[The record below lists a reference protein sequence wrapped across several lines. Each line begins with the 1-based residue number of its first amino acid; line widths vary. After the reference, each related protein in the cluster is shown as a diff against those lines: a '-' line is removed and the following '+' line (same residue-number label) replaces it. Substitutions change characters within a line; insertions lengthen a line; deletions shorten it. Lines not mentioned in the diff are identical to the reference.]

1 MLGKLRKNI
10 RDLGYLTPVAL
21 VCTFMPIV
29 GSTLLL
35 MFIMPIGHWLRDN
48 WEIGILV
55 FLAGT
60 LFFCGLALLPTNI
73 IGIVSGWAFGF
84 EVGLLVL
91 MCGVIGSSFISFVIN
106 SRISGGHFPKVIEKY
121 PRSTAIYKALL
132 KEDLK
137 KTTMIIILLRMS
149 VIMPFALT
157 NFLMAASRAP
167 IRAFLIG
174 TAVGMLPRSAAMVF
188 IGSGLSELDLAN
200 GSETYLYLFGL
211 VATIV
216 SVAVIA
222 VISRKALERL
232 TREEAS
238 AEA

>member
-1 MLGKLRKNI
+1 MLERLRRNI

-167 IRAFLIG
+167 IRAFVIG

-188 IGSGLSELDLAN
+188 IGSGLSELNLAN